1 MSQAALTLAEACIH
15 AAQHSHSLIVQEWID
30 GWVPVFGYFNAHYL
44 FSSALILAM
53 SSVIPIENVNTDIE
67 SFETAMDVLRCMS
80 GSGNFA
86 ASEFI
91 QNLESVKHALASY
104 REAKDM
110 PQGRDTG
117 DLTTVLPDLA
127 PGIPVLER
135 NDALATVGSGA
146 NLSSNHPA
154 GEFTTEMAF
163 LEPTMQ
169 DFLAQSDFDLGLL
182 NMVDMPTNDSS
193 ELYFWPTPAQWTS

>member
-1 MSQAALTLAEACIH
+1 LTLAEACIH
-15 AAQHSHSLIVQEWID
+15 AAQHSHSLIIQEWID

-67 SFETAMDVLRCMS
+67 SFETSMDVLRCMS
-80 GSGNFA
+80 GNGNFA

-91 QNLESVKHALASY
+91 QNLESVKQALESY

-110 PQGRDTG
+110 PRGRDTS
-117 DLTTVLPDLA
+117 DTTA
-127 PGIPVLER
+127 GIPEPVPGVSALER
-135 NDALATVGSGA
+135 NDALATVTNGS
-146 NLSSNHPA
+146 NLSSTYPA
-154 GEFTTEMAF
+154 GGFTTEMAF

-182 NMVDMPTNDSS
+182 NTVDMPTNDSS
-193 ELYFWPTPAQWTS
+193 ELYFWPTPAQWTR